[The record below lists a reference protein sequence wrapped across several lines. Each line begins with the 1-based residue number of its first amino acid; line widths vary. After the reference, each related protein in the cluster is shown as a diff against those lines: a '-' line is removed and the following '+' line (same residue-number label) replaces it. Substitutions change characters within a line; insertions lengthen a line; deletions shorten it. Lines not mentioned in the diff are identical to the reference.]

1 MLNFEMARSCLRN
14 MHRLQKLIMLHHCLL
29 LEKLKLRNSGSLI
42 TQNIWNFGKK
52 CILASRF

>member
-42 TQNIWNFGKK
+42 TQNIRNFGKNV
-52 CILASRF
+52 F